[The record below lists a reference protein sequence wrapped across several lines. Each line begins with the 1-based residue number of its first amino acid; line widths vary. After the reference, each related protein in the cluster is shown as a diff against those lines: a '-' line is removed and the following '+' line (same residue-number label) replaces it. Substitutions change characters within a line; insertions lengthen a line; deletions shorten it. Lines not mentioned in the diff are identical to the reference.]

1 MKNNSMNP
9 SWNSEGENTVGVEK
23 EEEEGRGG
31 EKKAQFYR
39 TLSVIIELSP
49 TQSPYAE
56 ALSPNVTVFEDG
68 TCRKVIKVK
77 WGYKGRALILQ
88 D

>member
-1 MKNNSMNP
+1 M
-9 SWNSEGENTVGVEK
+9 VGVEK

-39 TLSVIIELSP
+39 TPLVIIELSP

-56 ALSPNVTVFEDG
+56 ALTPNVTVFEDR

-77 WGYKGRALILQ
+77 
-88 D
+88 

>member
-1 MKNNSMNP
+1 MV
-9 SWNSEGENTVGVEK
+9 ELEK

-39 TLSVIIELSP
+39 TPSVIIELSSI
-49 TQSPYAE
+49 QSPYVE
-56 ALSPNVTVFEDG
+56 ALTPNVTVFEDG

-77 WGYKGRALILQ
+77 
-88 D
+88 

>member
-1 MKNNSMNP
+1 M
-9 SWNSEGENTVGVEK
+9 VGVEK

-39 TLSVIIELSP
+39 TPSVIIELSP
-49 TQSPYAE
+49 TQSPHAE
-56 ALSPNVTVFEDG
+56 ALTPNVTVFEDG

-77 WGYKGRALILQ
+77 NEVTNIEL
-88 D
+88 